1 MYKIKAFKE
10 MNAVLG
16 ILKGNLTVEE
26 LNAYGNDVVREIEN
40 KLMPQFTYLL
50 DVSKYNHGSDGV
62 SEGLIGKMEEI
73 EYFLNKM
80 GLDEIIVIGSNKSDK
95 SNRDH
100 ESDIKKVFFSD
111 LDAAISY
118 MSQKA

>member
-1 MYKIKAFKE
+1 